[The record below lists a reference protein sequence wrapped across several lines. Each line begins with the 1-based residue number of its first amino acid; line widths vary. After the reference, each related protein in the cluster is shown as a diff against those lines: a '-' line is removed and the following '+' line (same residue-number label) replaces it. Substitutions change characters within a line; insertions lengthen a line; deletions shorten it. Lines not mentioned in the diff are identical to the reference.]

1 MMAAR
6 ATATHDAILREN
18 RRVKSRFLRLPGM
31 RGNRPGVLL
40 AALALAL
47 CAAVSTPAQAQYRL
61 APFKDR
67 LFDYPGMLAGKPQDA
82 FVIVD
87 YDKRRDIHRRDKV
100 WERQVHGEYVSMKPR
115 STQEDLTLTANGRT
129 ITYMRVGTPRGAKSI
144 VIYIHGQGG
153 NRFQGMNDVSFG
165 GNFNRIKNL
174 MVRNSGVYITLD
186 VKNFT
191 GEGEADVKALMQHYT
206 RQAPGARVYVACGSM
221 GGALCWRLAKDNA
234 ASALMGG
241 ILLMGSTWDEGFLS
255 SSTFRNARLPIYFGH
270 GSWDEVYD
278 WKKQAGFFERLKA
291 RNPRYPARFALF
303 ETGTHGTP
311 IRMTDWRLV
320 LNWMFAATGR

>member
-67 LFDYPGMLAGKPQDA
+67 QFDYPGMLAGKPQDA

-186 VKNFT
+186 VKNFK